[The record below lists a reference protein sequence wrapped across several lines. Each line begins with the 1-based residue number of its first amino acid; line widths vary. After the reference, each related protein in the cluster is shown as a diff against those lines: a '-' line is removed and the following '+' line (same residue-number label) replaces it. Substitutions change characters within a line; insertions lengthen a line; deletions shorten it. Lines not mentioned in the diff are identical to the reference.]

1 MPSKSRKQHKFMQAV
16 ANNPKFA
23 KQAGVPQS
31 VGEEYVKADKGRNF
45 VRGGNVMPM
54 GKGTYG
60 SKVGRPPVKKYS
72 GGDKVSRR
80 RYERDEE
87 ARVISE
93 QDDHIDELRR
103 IKGDRGRNR
112 EEQRRRVEG
121 DVRDEEAEMHRLRD
135 KAVRMGMRKGGKVQT
150 KKDRS
155 DESKGSKKPR
165 GWGIARKGWAGRY

>member
-1 MPSKSRKQHKFMQAV
+1 MPSKSRKQHKFMKAV

-45 VRGGNVMPM
+45 ARGGNVMPM

-60 SKVGRPPVKKYS
+60 SKVGRPPTQKYRA
-72 GGDKVSRR
+72 GRKVRD
-80 RYERDEE
+80 ERDEE

-103 IKGDRGRNR
+103 VRGAL
-112 EEQRRRVEG
+112 
-121 DVRDEEAEMHRLRD
+121 RDEEEEMHRLRD
-135 KAVRMGMRKGGKVQT
+135 ETVGMRKGGKV
-150 KKDRS
+150 R
-155 DESKGSKKPR
+155 GS
-165 GWGIARKGWAGRY
+165 GIARQGVRPAKMVKMS

>member
-1 MPSKSRKQHKFMQAV
+1 MPSKSRKQHKFMKAV

-23 KQAGVPQS
+23 RQAGVPQG
-31 VGEEYVKADKGRNF
+31 VGREYVKADKGRNF
-45 VRGGNVMPM
+45 AHGGNVMPM

-60 SKVGRPPVKKYS
+60 SKVGRPPVKKYR

-80 RYERDEE
+80 RDLRDEE

-93 QDDHIDELRR
+93 QDDHADELRR

-112 EEQRRRVEG
+112 DEERGRVRG
-121 DVRDEEAEMHRLRD
+121 ALRDEEEEMHRLRD
-135 KAVRMGMRKGGKVQT
+135 EAVGMGMRKGGKVQT

-155 DESKGSKKPR
+155 DESKGSTKPR
-165 GWGIARKGWAGRY
+165 GWGIASKGWAGRY